1 VLTIIGARKIRMQFS
16 PLEKKT
22 GVKNKA
28 HLLKIVVLIV
38 NLYNR
43 GKFRADIYSKL
54 SKINSVLSVTAV
66 KLKV

>member
-1 VLTIIGARKIRMQFS
+1 MQFS
-16 PLEKKT
+16 PLEKKKP

-38 NLYNR
+38 NLYNKR
-43 GKFRADIYSKL
+43 EIRADIHSKF